1 MNNII
6 VMIIMIMIIG
16 KEFKATKNTLVIFW
30 KRYCVRTLSSDVSKI
45 PIEVLFLVA
54 TFNALPFSINI
65 IAIIIIIL
73 LHSLNNFFCCF
84 FCLYSFVRFSLFLS
98 FVPIILLKKNVLAV
112 QNIRKP
118 QVTFVFAVF
127 SS

>member
-1 MNNII
+1 
-6 VMIIMIMIIG
+6 MIMIIG

-30 KRYCVRTLSSDVSKI
+30 KRYCEELLSSNVSKI

-54 TFNALPFSINI
+54 TFNALPVSINI

-73 LHSLNNFFCCF
+73 LHSLNEFKECNLLPFLPLFFRVF
-84 FCLYSFVRFSLFLS
+84 VVKFCPYFTPEEKR
-98 FVPIILLKKNVLAV
+98 LAV
-112 QNIRKP
+112 RRKIRKP
-118 QVTFVFAVF
+118 QVAFVFAGL